1 MEGMRS
7 VSVDRHRSL
16 TVFVVCLLLLSVLAG
31 CSGIGSSVQATPTP
45 TPKPVNPFQPTA
57 LPINIPQAALS
68 SPVVGTLP
76 GDKVLHIRIS
86 LKIDPNL
93 LKQAQNGNGISSSSS
108 SSNSGLQGIAKKFG
122 ISDKDYEA
130 IRKFFST
137 QHIAISLSKL
147 HTQISLNE
155 KVSVLSKVLHTKFV
169 IHNYNGRQFYAPD
182 TQQPPMV
189 PHLLVNYIDSV
200 SGLDNYSATPI
211 HSILQSSALK
221 KSTKHATMLLNE
233 SSLTGT
239 QHAAADCQ
247 AQDNTLLPLDVAHAY
262 GFDQLWNQ
270 GWTGQNMSINLV
282 EIDGSYQ
289 NDIQNYLDCIQFKGH
304 INPINVDGAPQDAE
318 GESTLDIQMV
328 AGLARSAT
336 INVYQTDGNTDNVW
350 VNVNDMLQQIINDN
364 ANNAHGSTVSI
375 SLGAAE
381 GEISTQ
387 DMQMIDDSIKQLT
400 SVEHMTVFI
409 ASGDCGAFT
418 DRVYGDRSVS
428 FPASDP
434 NAVAV
439 GGTILQVNQ
448 NQHRANEIVWS
459 DGTNTRTCKNNWGSG
474 GGLSDVF
481 QAPAWQGQAVH
492 NQYSNGNRQLP
503 DISAAAYGLAVYFQ
517 GQWGAV
523 GGTSAAAPIW
533 ATALTLINQGTIA
546 QKGKYAYSPNIFYEI
561 AQNKAGQPY
570 YDVTRGDN
578 LYYHATAGWDYATGW
593 GTPNLVDFYHSL
605 VQLMG

>member
-1 MEGMRS
+1 MEGMCS
-7 VSVDRHRSL
+7 VRVDRNRL
-16 TVFVVCLLLLSVLAG
+16 FTIFFICLLLLSVLAG
-31 CSGIGSSVQATPTP
+31 CSGIGSSSLATPTP
-45 TPKPVNPFQPTA
+45 TPKSVNPFQLTA
-57 LPINIPQAALS
+57 LPINIPQVALN

-93 LKQAQNGNGISSSSS
+93 LKKAQNDKGISSS
-108 SSNSGLQGIAKKFG
+108 NSDLQSIAKKIG
-122 ISDKDYEA
+122 ISDKDFEA
-130 IRKFFST
+130 LRKFFST

-155 KVSVLSKVLHTKFV
+155 KVSLLSKVLHTKFV
-169 IHNYNGRQFYAPD
+169 VHNYNGRQFYAPD
-182 TQQPPMV
+182 AQQPPMV

-211 HSILQSSALK
+211 HAILQSAALK
-221 KSTKHATMLLNE
+221 NSAKHAALLLNQR
-233 SSLTGT
+233 SLTAI
-239 QHAAADCQ
+239 QRPAADCQ
-247 AQDNTLLPLDVAHAY
+247 AEDNTLLPSDVAHAY
-262 GFDQLWNQ
+262 GFDQLWNR
-270 GWTGQNMSINLV
+270 GWTGQNMAVNLV

-289 NDIQNYLDCIQFKGH
+289 DDIQNYLDCIQFHGH
-304 INPINVDGAPQDAE
+304 INPINVDGAPQDAQ

-336 INVYQTDGNTDNVW
+336 INLYQTDGKADNVW
-350 VNVNDMLQQIINDN
+350 INVNDMLQRIIDDN
-364 ANNAHGSTVSI
+364 ATSNTHGSTVSI

-381 GEISTQ
+381 GEISSQ
-387 DMQMIDDSIKQLT
+387 DMQTIDDSIKQLT
-400 SVEHMTVFI
+400 DVEHMTVFI

-434 NAVAV
+434 DVVAV
-439 GGTILQVNQ
+439 GGTILQVDQ
-448 NQHRANEIVWS
+448 NQHRTREIVWS
-459 DGTNTRTCKNNWGSG
+459 DNTNTQTCKNNWGSG

-481 QAPAWQGQAVH
+481 RAPDWQGQAVH

-503 DISAAAYGLAVYFQ
+503 DIAAVAYALAVYFQ
-517 GQWGAV
+517 GQWGGV

-533 ATALTLINQGTIA
+533 ATALALVNQGTIA
-546 QKGKYAYSPNIFYEI
+546 QKGQYAYSPQVFYEV
-561 AQNKAGQPY
+561 AQKKTGQPY

-578 LYYHATAGWDYATGW
+578 LYYHATPGWDYATGW
-593 GTPNLVDFYHSL
+593 GTPNLVDFYNAL
-605 VQLMG
+605 IPLMS